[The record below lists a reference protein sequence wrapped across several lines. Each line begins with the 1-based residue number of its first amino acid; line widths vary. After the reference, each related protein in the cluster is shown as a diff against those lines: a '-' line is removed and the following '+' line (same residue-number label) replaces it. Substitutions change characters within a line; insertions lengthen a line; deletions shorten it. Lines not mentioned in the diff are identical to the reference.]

1 MKNENIVQN
10 WYPTLKTKKVLP
22 IHPQESLKSKSKIDA
37 VHNIEKETENLLKI
51 DDIDHMEGNVFLT
64 ASTGCDEDNNLEEP
78 DVGEETDSRQFSD
91 SIIEDSESENNPV
104 TFELSDGPHTIGME
118 TAQIG
123 TSSSY
128 REKRVLVVPYEF
140 RMKRNPLCSVN
151 KNDFKVPRNMFIQKR
166 SKPLSSNSS
175 ICSSSSVTR
184 QMKNRSS
191 LDMTNLTN
199 NKMKSREKN
208 DYNDYNDLKS
218 AFFLSENQSDEN
230 MQKSWYKIATHKINL
245 SKSKADTHWDI
256 LRNKQH
262 SSEENNIKPFS
273 QEFKVRTNSSF
284 SLKFFES
291 PHGK

>member
-22 IHPQESLKSKSKIDA
+22 MHPHESLKSKSKIDA
-37 VHNIEKETENLLKI
+37 VHNIEKEIENLLRI
-51 DDIDHMEGNVFLT
+51 DNFDHMEENVFLT
-64 ASTGCDEDNNLEEP
+64 ASTGSYEDNILEEP
-78 DVGEETDSRQFSD
+78 DLGEETDSRQFSD

-104 TFELSDGPHTIGME
+104 TFELSDGPHTVGLG
-118 TAQIG
+118 TAQVG
-123 TSSSY
+123 TNSSY
-128 REKRVLVVPYEF
+128 GEKRVLLVPYEF

-151 KNDFKVPRNMFIQKR
+151 KNDFNVPRNMFIKKSRQ
-166 SKPLSSNSS
+166 PLSSNSS
-175 ICSSSSVTR
+175 ICSSSSLTH

-191 LDMTNLTN
+191 LDMTKMIN
-199 NKMKSREKN
+199 NKMKGREKN
-208 DYNDYNDLKS
+208 DPNDNNNLKS

-230 MQKSWYKIATHKINL
+230 MQKTWYRSATHKINL
-245 SKSKADTHWDI
+245 SKSKADTHWNI

-262 SSEENNIKPFS
+262 SSEENDIKPFS
-273 QEFKVRTNSSF
+273 QEFNVRTNSSF